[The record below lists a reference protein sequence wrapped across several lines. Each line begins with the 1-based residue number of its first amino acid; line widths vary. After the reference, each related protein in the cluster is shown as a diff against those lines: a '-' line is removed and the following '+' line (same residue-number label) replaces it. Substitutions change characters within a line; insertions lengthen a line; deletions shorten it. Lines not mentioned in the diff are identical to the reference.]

1 MLKKLTIQNYAL
13 IDRVEIDFHPGLTVL
28 TGETGAGK
36 SVVIGGLL
44 LALGARADKEFIR
57 HGQDRASAEAVFNLS
72 PVSTSRRKSGPPE
85 AAYDGDIRISRELL
99 QSGTSRGYIDDHPEN
114 MAAIREKAAALAD
127 FHSQQGQR
135 HLLDVEHHLEILDG
149 FAGLPAEVEEL
160 KGTFARLAALEKQL
174 KEAQADAEMMRQ
186 KLELVNFQIEEL
198 TKADIKAGEEE
209 RLTEE
214 RRRLESVQ
222 TLAETGQAV
231 IAAISEAD
239 DSILTA
245 LAQLDKRLAEAAK
258 IDGRLAGDAAMLSE
272 SVINLNELTRN
283 LESYLSRLEDNPE
296 RLDEINARQAELY
309 RLRKK
314 YQTDEAGLLAKLEE
328 LRSFSGGAG
337 NYEMLIKNLTRQTA
351 EARKGYHEEAVSV
364 SKRRHQA
371 AAQLEKK
378 VERELADLAMEKTR
392 FRIDFV
398 VEHDPDGF
406 ELEGETVKAWP
417 HGLENAEFLIAAN
430 PNEPLRPLV
439 KVASGGEMSRIMLA
453 LLTVSAGKYKLP
465 TIIFDEIDTGIGG
478 RTAFKLAEKLKELSS
493 RHQVITIS
501 HLAAIAS
508 VADHHLAVEKR
519 LKAGRN
525 LIMVREVTGA
535 ESKKELARM
544 AGKE

>member
-1 MLKKLTIQNYAL
+1 LLKKLTIQNYAL
-13 IDRVEIDFHPGLTVL
+13 IDRVEIEFHPGLTVL

-36 SVVIGGLL
+36 SVIIGGLL

-57 HGQDRASAEAVFNLS
+57 HGQDRASAEAVFGLS
-72 PVSTSRRKSGPPE
+72 PVSSSRRKSGTQE
-85 AAYDGDIRISRELL
+85 AADDGDVRLSRELL
-99 QSGTSRGYIDDHPEN
+99 QSGTSRAYIDDHLEN

-135 HLLDVEHHLEILDG
+135 HLLDVEHHLEILDS
-149 FAGLPAEVEEL
+149 FAGLTADAEGL

-174 KEAQADAEMMRQ
+174 KEAQADAEAMRQ

-198 TKADIKAGEEE
+198 TKAEIKAGEEE

-231 IAAISEAD
+231 IAAVSEAD
-239 DSILTA
+239 DSILTV
-245 LAQLDKRLAEAAK
+245 LAQLDRRLAEAAK
-258 IDGRLAGDAAMLSE
+258 IDARLAGDAAMLSE

-328 LRSFSGGAG
+328 LRNFSGGAG
-337 NYEMLIKNLTRQTA
+337 DYETLIGNLTRQTA
-351 EARKGYHEEAVSV
+351 ESRKAYHEAAVSM
-364 SKRRHQA
+364 SRKRRQA

-392 FRIDFV
+392 FRIDFA
-398 VEHDPDGF
+398 VEHDPEGF
-406 ELEGETVKAWP
+406 ELDGEMVKAWP

-501 HLAAIAS
+501 HLPAIAS

-519 LKAGRN
+519 LKGGRN

>member
-13 IDRVEIDFHPGLTVL
+13 IDRVEINFHPGLTVL

-44 LALGARADKEFIR
+44 LALGARADKESIR
-57 HGQDRASAEAVFNLS
+57 HGQERASAEAVFDLS
-72 PVSTSRRKSGPPE
+72 PTDAPRRKSDRNDS
-85 AAYDGDIRISRELL
+85 AGDAEIRISRELM
-99 QSGTSRGYIDDHPEN
+99 QSGTSRGYINDRAEN
-114 MAAIREKAAALAD
+114 MAAIREKAATLAD

-149 FAGLPAEVEEL
+149 FAGLTADVEAL
-160 KGTFARLAALEKQL
+160 KGIFSRLATLRKQL
-174 KEAQADAEMMRQ
+174 AEAQADAEAMRQ

-198 TKADIKAGEEE
+198 TKADIKAGEDE

-231 IAAISEAD
+231 ISAISEAD
-239 DSILTA
+239 DSIMTA
-245 LAQLDKRLAEAAK
+245 LAQLDKRLTEAAK
-258 IDGRLAGDAAMLSE
+258 IDARLAGDAAMLSE
-272 SVINLNELTRN
+272 SVINLTELTRN
-283 LESYLSRLEDNPE
+283 LQSYLSRLEDNPE

-314 YQTDEAGLLAKLEE
+314 YQTDEAGLLMKLDE
-328 LRSFSGGAG
+328 LRDFSGGAG
-337 NYEMLIKNLTRQTA
+337 DYETLIGNLTRQTA
-351 EARKGYHEEAVSV
+351 EAKKAYHEAATSI
-364 SKRRHQA
+364 SCRRRQA

-378 VERELADLAMEKTR
+378 VERELTDLAMEKTR
-392 FRIDFV
+392 FRIDFA
-398 VEHDPDGF
+398 VEHDPEGF
-406 ELEGETVKAWP
+406 ELDGEMVKAWP
-417 HGLENAEFLIAAN
+417 HGFENAEFLIAAN

-478 RTAFKLAEKLKELSS
+478 RTASKLAEKLKELSS

-501 HLAAIAS
+501 HLPAIAS
-508 VADHHLAVEKR
+508 VADHHLAVEKL
-519 LKAGRN
+519 LKGGRN
-525 LIMVREVTGA
+525 LISVREVTGA

>member
-1 MLKKLTIQNYAL
+1 LLKKLTIHNYAL

-36 SVVIGGLL
+36 SVIIGGLL

-72 PVSTSRRKSGPPE
+72 PVSSSRRKPGPPE
-85 AAYDGDIRISRELL
+85 SANDGDIRISRELL
-99 QSGTSRGYIDDHPEN
+99 QSGTSRGYINDHSEN

-149 FAGLPAEVEEL
+149 FAGLTADVEEL
-160 KGTFARLAALEKQL
+160 KGVFARLAGLQKQL
-174 KEAQADAEMMRQ
+174 AEAQVDAEAMRQ

-231 IAAISEAD
+231 IAAISEND
-239 DSILTA
+239 DAILTA

-258 IDGRLAGDAAMLSE
+258 IDARLTGDAAMLSE

-283 LESYLSRLEDNPE
+283 LQSYLSRLEDNPE

-314 YQTDEAGLLAKLEE
+314 YQTDEAGLLTKLEE

-337 NYEMLIKNLTRQTA
+337 DYETLIKNLTRQTA
-351 EARKGYHEEAVSV
+351 EARKAYHEAAVNIAG
-364 SKRRHQA
+364 KRRRA

-378 VERELADLAMEKTR
+378 GERELADLAMEKTR
-392 FRIDFV
+392 FRIDFM
-398 VEHDPDGF
+398 VEHDPEGF
-406 ELEGETVKAWP
+406 ELDGEMVKAWP

-430 PNEPLRPLV
+430 PNEPLRPLI

-501 HLAAIAS
+501 HLPAIAL

-519 LKAGRN
+519 LKGGRN
-525 LIMVREVTGA
+525 LISVREVTGA